1 MMDSQEKTQVNEAE
15 VEVNATENA
24 VTNENVEN
32 VETPDVQD
40 IPAEEAE
47 VVQEE
52 PVEEVPVEETP
63 VEEAPVEE
71 APVEEVPEVEE
82 TPAEEEPKAEVEP
95 EEVPVVEEEAPAVE
109 EETPVA
115 EEETPAVEEE
125 PEVAETP
132 EDSDEAEQT
141 DNAEESEEAQIP
153 LMKTKEEVLARA
165 QEIAEQ
171 NEGGSKQELELL
183 KQLYYKYHRADMV
196 AAMQAWVDA
205 GGSAEDYQP
214 EPDPTEE
221 QFKATMQRIRQRR
234 AEMQAEQEQ
243 QRTENLA
250 KKQAVIDKIKQ
261 LATTPEEAGKS
272 YDAFK
277 ELQAEWREIGPVP
290 AENVSEI
297 WKNYQLY
304 VEQFYDMLKLNI
316 QFREYDFRKNLEAK
330 TLLCEQAEKLA
341 EEKDVVSAINRLQT
355 LHQEWK
361 EIGPVAKELRE
372 EIWNRFKE
380 ASTVIRKRHQEF
392 FEARKAKEEENLT
405 KKTELCEK
413 VEAVSTEG
421 LKTFADWDAKTK
433 EIIDL
438 QAIWKTI
445 GFAPQKVNTQIFER
459 FRAACDKFFGE
470 KAAYFK
476 SVKEELNQNLQK
488 KRALV
493 EQAEALKESTDWKQT
508 GDALIELQKQWK
520 SIGAVPRKVSDEL
533 WKRFVGAC
541 DHFFEAKSQAT
552 AGQREE
558 EKENLTKKKDIIER
572 LRALTEEGAEA
583 TAQKVHELQAEWANV
598 GFVPIRDKDKIY
610 KQYREVVDTLYK
622 KLNLSQAERR
632 LSSFRTT
639 LKVSAEAGANTLA
652 RERDRLARAYEIMKG
667 ELQTYENNIGFLSA
681 SSKKGSTLVQEIE
694 KKVEKLK
701 DELNLLKEKIK
712 AVEAEMRN
720 QDKKEE

>member
-1 MMDSQEKTQVNEAE
+1 MMDSQETTKVNEAE
-15 VEVNATENA
+15 VEVMATETA
-24 VTNENVEN
+24 ENVEQTAEAEAQEN
-32 VETPDVQD
+32 QA
-40 IPAEEAE
+40 AEEL
-47 VVQEE
+47 
-52 PVEEVPVEETP
+52 PT
-63 VEEAPVEE
+63 
-71 APVEEVPEVEE
+71 EVEE
-82 TPAEEEPKAEVEP
+82 TPAEEA
-95 EEVPVVEEEAPAVE
+95 EEAP
-109 EETPVA
+109 VA
-115 EEETPAVEEE
+115 EVEETPAE
-125 PEVAETP
+125 P
-132 EDSDEAEQT
+132 
-141 DNAEESEEAQIP
+141 QIP

-171 NEGGSKQELELL
+171 GEGGSKQELELL
-183 KQLYYKYHRADMV
+183 KQLYYKYHRADMM
-196 AAMQAWVDA
+196 AAQQAWVDA
-205 GGSAEDYQP
+205 GGAAEDYQP

-221 QFKATMQRIRQRR
+221 QFKATMLRIRQRR
-234 AEMQAEQEQ
+234 AELQAEQEQ
-243 QRTENLA
+243 QRADNLQ
-250 KKQAVIDKIKQ
+250 KKQDVIEKIKQ

-272 YDAFK
+272 YDTFK

-290 AENVSEI
+290 AEHVSEV

-341 EEKDVVSAINRLQT
+341 EEKDVVTAINRLQT

-380 ASTVIRKRHQEF
+380 ASTVVRKRHQEF
-392 FEARKAKEEENLT
+392 FEARKAQEEENLT
-405 KKTELCEK
+405 KKTALCEQ
-413 VEAVSTEG
+413 VEAISTEG

-438 QAIWKTI
+438 QAVWKSI

-459 FRAACDKFFGE
+459 FRAACDKFFTE
-470 KAAYFK
+470 KATYFK
-476 SVKEELNQNLQK
+476 TVKEELNQNLAK
-488 KRALV
+488 KKELV
-493 EQAEALKESTDWKQT
+493 EKAEALKDSTEWKET
-508 GDALIELQKQWK
+508 SDALIELQKQWK
-520 SIGAVPRKVSDEL
+520 TIGAVPRKVSDEL

-541 DHFFEAKSQAT
+541 DHFFEAKNQAT

-572 LRALTEEGAEA
+572 LRALAEEGAEA
-583 TAQKVHELQAEWANV
+583 TAQKVHELQAEWNAV

-610 KQYREVVDTLYK
+610 KQYREAVDTLYK

-632 LSSFRTT
+632 LSSFKTT

-652 RERDRLARAYEIMKG
+652 RERDRLARAYDIMKG

-681 SSKKGSTLVQEIE
+681 SSKKGNSLVQEIE

-701 DELNLLKEKIK
+701 DELNLLREKIK
-712 AVEAEMRN
+712 AVETEMRN
-720 QDKKEE
+720 QNNKED

>member
-15 VEVNATENA
+15 VEMTAAENA
-24 VTNENVEN
+24 VTNGNVEN
-32 VETPDVQD
+32 VETPEVQEVAVEETPEA
-40 IPAEEAE
+40 PAEEAE
-47 VVQEE
+47 VAKEE
-52 PVEEVPVEETP
+52 
-63 VEEAPVEE
+63 PVEE
-71 APVEEVPEVEE
+71 APVEEVPAVEE
-82 TPAEEEPKAEVEP
+82 EVPAVEEPKEGAQP
-95 EEVPVVEEEAPAVE
+95 EEEASVVEEEAPAVE
-109 EETPVA
+109 EEPESSDNSEVS
-115 EEETPAVEEE
+115 EE
-125 PEVAETP
+125 PEQT
-132 EDSDEAEQT
+132 EAS
-141 DNAEESEEAQIP
+141 EESEESQIP
-153 LMKTKEEVLARA
+153 LMRTKEEVLARA

-196 AAMQAWVDA
+196 AAMQAWVDK
-205 GGSAEDYQP
+205 GGAAEDYQP

-341 EEKDVVSAINRLQT
+341 DEKDVVAAINRLQT

-476 SVKEELNQNLQK
+476 SVKEELNQNLAK

-558 EKENLTKKKDIIER
+558 EKENLAKKKDIIER
-572 LRALTEEGAEA
+572 LRALAEEGAEA

-598 GFVPIRDKDKIY
+598 GFVPIRDKDKVY

>member
-15 VEVNATENA
+15 VEMTAAENA

-32 VETPDVQD
+32 VETPEVQEVAVEETPEA
-40 IPAEEAE
+40 PAEEVEAAK
-47 VVQEE
+47 EE
-52 PVEEVPVEETP
+52 PVEETP
-63 VEEAPVEE
+63 VEEVPAVE
-71 APVEEVPEVEE
+71 EEVPAV
-82 TPAEEEPKAEVEP
+82 EEPKEEAQP
-95 EEVPVVEEEAPAVE
+95 EEEAPVVEEEAPAVE
-109 EETPVA
+109 EEPESSDSLEVS
-115 EEETPAVEEE
+115 EE
-125 PEVAETP
+125 PEQT
-132 EDSDEAEQT
+132 EAS
-141 DNAEESEEAQIP
+141 EESEESQIP
-153 LMKTKEEVLARA
+153 LMRTKEEVLARA

-196 AAMQAWVDA
+196 AAMQAWVDK
-205 GGSAEDYQP
+205 GGAAEDYQP

-341 EEKDVVSAINRLQT
+341 EEKDVVAAINRLQA

-476 SVKEELNQNLQK
+476 SVKEELNQNLAK

-558 EKENLTKKKDIIER
+558 EKENLAKKKDIIER
-572 LRALTEEGAEA
+572 LRALAEEGAEA

-598 GFVPIRDKDKIY
+598 GFVPIRDKDKVY

>member
-15 VEVNATENA
+15 VEMTAAENA
-24 VTNENVEN
+24 VTNGNVEN
-32 VETPDVQD
+32 VETPEVQEVAVEETPEA
-40 IPAEEAE
+40 PAEEAE
-47 VVQEE
+47 VAKEE
-52 PVEEVPVEETP
+52 
-63 VEEAPVEE
+63 PVEE
-71 APVEEVPEVEE
+71 APVEEVPAVEE
-82 TPAEEEPKAEVEP
+82 EVPAVEEPKEGAQP
-95 EEVPVVEEEAPAVE
+95 EEEASVVEEEAPAVE
-109 EETPVA
+109 EEPESSDNSEVS
-115 EEETPAVEEE
+115 EE
-125 PEVAETP
+125 PEQT
-132 EDSDEAEQT
+132 EAS
-141 DNAEESEEAQIP
+141 EESEESQIP
-153 LMKTKEEVLARA
+153 LMRTKEEVLARA

-196 AAMQAWVDA
+196 AAMQAWVDK
-205 GGSAEDYQP
+205 GGAAEDYQP

-330 TLLCEQAEKLA
+330 TLLCEQEEKLA
-341 EEKDVVSAINRLQT
+341 DEKDVVAAINRLQT

-476 SVKEELNQNLQK
+476 SVKEELNQNLAK

-558 EKENLTKKKDIIER
+558 EKENLAKKKDIIER
-572 LRALTEEGAEA
+572 LRALAEEGAEA

-598 GFVPIRDKDKIY
+598 GFVPIRDKDKVY

>member
-15 VEVNATENA
+15 VEMTAAENA
-24 VTNENVEN
+24 VTNEIVEN
-32 VETPDVQD
+32 VETP
-40 IPAEEAE
+40 E
-47 VVQEE
+47 VQE
-52 PVEEVPVEETP
+52 VAVEETP
-63 VEEAPVEE
+63 EAPAEEVEAAKEEPVEE
-71 APVEEVPEVEE
+71 APVEEVPAVEE
-82 TPAEEEPKAEVEP
+82 EVPAVEEPKEETQP
-95 EEVPVVEEEAPAVE
+95 EEEAPVVEEEAPAVE
-109 EETPVA
+109 EEPESSDNSEVS
-115 EEETPAVEEE
+115 EE
-125 PEVAETP
+125 PEQT
-132 EDSDEAEQT
+132 EAS
-141 DNAEESEEAQIP
+141 EESEESQIP
-153 LMKTKEEVLARA
+153 LMRTKEEVLARA

-196 AAMQAWVDA
+196 AAMQAWVDK
-205 GGSAEDYQP
+205 GGAAEDYQP

-341 EEKDVVSAINRLQT
+341 DEKDVVAAINRLQT

-476 SVKEELNQNLQK
+476 SVKEELNQNLAK

-558 EKENLTKKKDIIER
+558 EKENLAKKKDIIER
-572 LRALTEEGAEA
+572 LRALAEEGAEA

-598 GFVPIRDKDKIY
+598 GFVPIRDKDKVY

>member
-15 VEVNATENA
+15 VEMTAAENA

-32 VETPDVQD
+32 VETPEVQEAPVEETPEA
-40 IPAEEAE
+40 PAEEVEAAK
-47 VVQEE
+47 EE
-52 PVEEVPVEETP
+52 PVEETP
-63 VEEAPVEE
+63 VEEVPAVEEE
-71 APVEEVPEVEE
+71 APAV
-82 TPAEEEPKAEVEP
+82 EEPKEEAQP
-95 EEVPVVEEEAPAVE
+95 EEEAPVVEEEAPAVE
-109 EETPVA
+109 EEPESSDSLEVS
-115 EEETPAVEEE
+115 EE
-125 PEVAETP
+125 PEQT
-132 EDSDEAEQT
+132 EAS
-141 DNAEESEEAQIP
+141 EESEESQIP
-153 LMKTKEEVLARA
+153 LMRTKEEVLARA

-171 NEGGSKQELELL
+171 NEGGSKHELELL

-196 AAMQAWVDA
+196 AAMQAWVDK
-205 GGSAEDYQP
+205 GGAAEDYQP

-341 EEKDVVSAINRLQT
+341 DEKDVVAAINRLQT

-372 EIWNRFKE
+372 EIWNRFKD

-476 SVKEELNQNLQK
+476 SVKEELNQNLAK

-558 EKENLTKKKDIIER
+558 EKENLAKKKDIIER
-572 LRALTEEGAEA
+572 LRALAEEGAEA

-598 GFVPIRDKDKIY
+598 GFVPIRDKDKVY

>member
-1 MMDSQEKTQVNEAE
+1 MDSQETTKVNEAE
-15 VEVNATENA
+15 VEVMPTETA
-24 VTNENVEN
+24 ENVEQTAEAEAQEN
-32 VETPDVQD
+32 QA
-40 IPAEEAE
+40 AEEL
-47 VVQEE
+47 
-52 PVEEVPVEETP
+52 PT
-63 VEEAPVEE
+63 
-71 APVEEVPEVEE
+71 EVEE
-82 TPAEEEPKAEVEP
+82 TPAEEA
-95 EEVPVVEEEAPAVE
+95 EEAP
-109 EETPVA
+109 VA
-115 EEETPAVEEE
+115 EVEETPAE
-125 PEVAETP
+125 P
-132 EDSDEAEQT
+132 
-141 DNAEESEEAQIP
+141 QIP

-171 NEGGSKQELELL
+171 GEGGSKQELELL
-183 KQLYYKYHRADMV
+183 KQLYYKYHRADMM
-196 AAMQAWVDA
+196 AAQQAWVDA
-205 GGSAEDYQP
+205 GGAAEDYQP

-221 QFKATMQRIRQRR
+221 QFKATMLRIRQRR
-234 AEMQAEQEQ
+234 AELQAEQEQ
-243 QRTENLA
+243 QRADNLQ
-250 KKQAVIDKIKQ
+250 KKQDVIEKIKQ

-272 YDAFK
+272 YDTFK

-290 AENVSEI
+290 AEHVSEV

-341 EEKDVVSAINRLQT
+341 EEKDVVTAINRLQT

-380 ASTVIRKRHQEF
+380 ASTVVRKRHQEF
-392 FEARKAKEEENLT
+392 FEARKAQEEENLT
-405 KKTELCEK
+405 KKTALCEQ
-413 VEAVSTEG
+413 VETISTEG

-438 QAIWKTI
+438 QAVWKSI

-459 FRAACDKFFGE
+459 FRAACDKFFTE
-470 KAAYFK
+470 KATYFK
-476 SVKEELNQNLQK
+476 TVKEELNQNLAK
-488 KRALV
+488 KKELV
-493 EQAEALKESTDWKQT
+493 EKAEALKDSTEWKET
-508 GDALIELQKQWK
+508 SDALIELQKQWK
-520 SIGAVPRKVSDEL
+520 TIGAVPRKVSDEL

-541 DHFFEAKSQAT
+541 DHFFEAKNQAT

-572 LRALTEEGAEA
+572 LRALAEEGAEA
-583 TAQKVHELQAEWANV
+583 TAQKVHELQAEWNAV

-610 KQYREVVDTLYK
+610 KQYREAVDTLYK

-632 LSSFRTT
+632 LSSFKTT

-652 RERDRLARAYEIMKG
+652 RERDRLARAYDIMKA

-681 SSKKGSTLVQEIE
+681 SSKKGNSLVQEIE

-701 DELNLLKEKIK
+701 DELNLLREKIK
-712 AVEAEMRN
+712 AVETEMRN
-720 QDKKEE
+720 QNNKED

>member
-1 MMDSQEKTQVNEAE
+1 MMDSQETTKVNEAE
-15 VEVNATENA
+15 VEVMPTETA
-24 VTNENVEN
+24 ENVEQTAEAEAQEN
-32 VETPDVQD
+32 QA
-40 IPAEEAE
+40 AEEL
-47 VVQEE
+47 
-52 PVEEVPVEETP
+52 PT
-63 VEEAPVEE
+63 
-71 APVEEVPEVEE
+71 EVEE
-82 TPAEEEPKAEVEP
+82 TPAEEA
-95 EEVPVVEEEAPAVE
+95 EEAP
-109 EETPVA
+109 VA
-115 EEETPAVEEE
+115 EVEETPAE
-125 PEVAETP
+125 P
-132 EDSDEAEQT
+132 
-141 DNAEESEEAQIP
+141 QIP

-171 NEGGSKQELELL
+171 GEGGSKQELELL
-183 KQLYYKYHRADMV
+183 KQLYYKYHRADMM
-196 AAMQAWVDA
+196 AAQQAWVDA
-205 GGSAEDYQP
+205 GGAAEDYQP

-221 QFKATMQRIRQRR
+221 QFKATMLRIRQRR
-234 AEMQAEQEQ
+234 AELQAEQEQ
-243 QRTENLA
+243 QRADNLQ
-250 KKQAVIDKIKQ
+250 KKQDVIEKIKQ

-272 YDAFK
+272 YDTFK

-290 AENVSEI
+290 AEHVSEV

-341 EEKDVVSAINRLQT
+341 EEKDVVTAINRLQT

-380 ASTVIRKRHQEF
+380 ASTVVRKRHQEF
-392 FEARKAKEEENLT
+392 FEARKAQEEENLT
-405 KKTELCEK
+405 KKTALCEQ
-413 VEAVSTEG
+413 VETISTEG

-438 QAIWKTI
+438 QAVWKSI

-459 FRAACDKFFGE
+459 FRAACDKFFTE
-470 KAAYFK
+470 KATYFK
-476 SVKEELNQNLQK
+476 TVKEELNQNLAK
-488 KRALV
+488 KKELV
-493 EQAEALKESTDWKQT
+493 EKAEALKDSTEWKET
-508 GDALIELQKQWK
+508 SDALIELQKQWK
-520 SIGAVPRKVSDEL
+520 TIGAVPRKVSDEL

-541 DHFFEAKSQAT
+541 DHFFEAKNQAT

-572 LRALTEEGAEA
+572 LRALAEEGAEA
-583 TAQKVHELQAEWANV
+583 TAQKVHELQAEWNAV

-610 KQYREVVDTLYK
+610 KQYREAVDTLYK

-632 LSSFRTT
+632 LSSFKTT

-652 RERDRLARAYEIMKG
+652 RERDRLARAYDIMKA

-681 SSKKGSTLVQEIE
+681 SSKKGNSLVQEIE

-701 DELNLLKEKIK
+701 DELNLLREKIK
-712 AVEAEMRN
+712 AVETEMRN
-720 QDKKEE
+720 QNNKED